1 MLRLCDDRFHRAVR
15 RDPVGGT
22 DGTVVVERR
31 VVLLSR
37 DAGLASTVGR
47 LLSNGDHVAHCN
59 SAAELADWSTP
70 EVAAVVLD
78 SQPNT
83 RRLSYKQVRERYD
96 GPLVMLLDKGER
108 PPDLPPDGARRF
120 LHRPFKV
127 AELSG
132 LLATPTPELGS
143 LEAAIIAAWSRH
155 ATAEPPPPPP
165 RDPSYRVGTR
175 NPSYRVG
182 TRNPS
187 YRVGTRNPS
196 LRRRARAWAAMVVA
210 LMGLLLAFSLGDHG
224 GSCASGCTTFGGAIA
239 GAAENGTPLAP
250 TPAAGSAGGG
260 SGGGRPPGSSA
271 AASQPPTPTGGASF
285 PVVTGI
291 GGLIQSI
298 NPITSG
304 DTTPPAGPKAVP
316 GVPAP
321 PGVPQPNPPPG
332 TSPPPTTGPPTTAP
346 PTTAPP
352 TTAPPTTAPPTTAPP
367 TTAPPTTAPPT
378 TAPPTTEP
386 PTTAPPTTAP
396 PTTAPPTT
404 EPPTTAPP
412 TTAAE
417 TTAAPTTT

>member
-1 MLRLCDDRFHRAVR
+1 
-15 RDPVGGT
+15 
-22 DGTVVVERR
+22 VVVERR

-47 LLSNGDHVAHCN
+47 LLSNGDHVAHFN
-59 SAAELADWSTP
+59 SAAELVDWSTP

-96 GPLVMLLDKGER
+96 GPVVMLLDKGE
-108 PPDLPPDGARRF
+108 PQPDLPPDGARRF
-120 LHRPFKV
+120 LHRPFQV

-132 LLATPTPELGS
+132 LLAAPMPELGS

-155 ATAEPPPPPP
+155 ATAEPAPPPP
-165 RDPSYRVGTR
+165 RD
-175 NPSYRVG
+175 
-182 TRNPS
+182 PS

-196 LRRRARAWAAMVVA
+196 LRRRARAWAATIVA
-210 LMGLLLAFSLGDHG
+210 LMGLLLAFSLSDHG

-250 TPAAGSAGGG
+250 TPAAGSAGGA
-260 SGGGRPPGSSA
+260 SGGARPPGSSA
-271 AASQPPTPTGGASF
+271 DSSQPPTPTGGASF

-298 NPITSG
+298 NPITSS
-304 DTTPPAGPKAVP
+304 DTTPPAGPEPVP

-321 PGVPQPNPPPG
+321 PGVTPPPATNPPPG
-332 TSPPPTTGPPTTAP
+332 TTPPPTTGPPTTTPPTTGPPTTDPPTTAPPTTDPPTTAPPTTDPPTTAP

-352 TTAPPTTAPPTTAPP
+352 TTDPPTTD
-367 TTAPPTTAPPT
+367 
-378 TAPPTTEP
+378 
-386 PTTAPPTTAP
+386 
-396 PTTAPPTT
+396 
-404 EPPTTAPP
+404 PPTTAPP

-417 TTAAPTTT
+417 TTAAPTTAAETTAAPTT

>member
-1 MLRLCDDRFHRAVR
+1 
-15 RDPVGGT
+15 
-22 DGTVVVERR
+22 VVVERR

-47 LLSNGDHVAHCN
+47 LLTNGDHVAHFN

-70 EVAAVVLD
+70 KVAAVVLD

-132 LLATPTPELGS
+132 LLAMPTPTPELGS
-143 LEAAIIAAWSRH
+143 LEAAIIAVWSRH
-155 ATAEPPPPPP
+155 ASAEPAAPPP
-165 RDPSYRVGTR
+165 RD
-175 NPSYRVG
+175 
-182 TRNPS
+182 PS

-271 AASQPPTPTGGASF
+271 ASSQPPTPTGGASF

-321 PGVPQPNPPPG
+321 PGVPQPPATNPPPG
-332 TSPPPTTGPPTTAP
+332 TSPPPTTGPPATTP
-346 PTTAPP
+346 PG
-352 TTAPPTTAPPTTAPP
+352 TAPPTTAPPTTAPP

-386 PTTAPPTTAP
+386 PTTAPPTTEP

-404 EPPTTAPP
+404 APPTTAPP